1 MDWGTSEK
9 TLFGVFIKFG
19 DLDRV
24 VLVKDHHTGRSRG
37 FGFVYYN
44 DLEGAIKARE
54 AMDGQEIDG
63 RTCRVDFSLTSRKT
77 EPFRWRRVVDCYIL
91 ISTRLVEIWH

>member
-24 VLVKDHHTGRSRG
+24 VLVKGVG
-37 FGFVYYN
+37 W
-44 DLEGAIKARE
+44 EQAIIY
-54 AMDGQEIDG
+54 D
-63 RTCRVDFSLTSRKT
+63 STSA
-77 EPFRWRRVVDCYIL
+77 V
-91 ISTRLVEIWH
+91 